1 MKKIK
6 LISKLNHDIESMDID
21 KFAKDILNNSNFEY
35 DEYENKSLRD
45 YIVTIKQDKS
55 EWNDEYF
62 KDHLAL
68 LDNNFSKERL
78 EHILELRDHLYID
91 KTNSKKKIFLL
102 SMIGI
107 IIVISIVYLLLNKQN
122 VQIQKTEPVVSIS
135 IKDISSESNTS
146 NNLKDS
152 NESELN

>member
-1 MKKIK
+1 MEKIK

-78 EHILELRDHLYID
+78 EHILELRDYLYIN

-122 VQIQKTEPVVSIS
+122 VQIQKTEPVVS
-135 IKDISSESNTS
+135 
-146 NNLKDS
+146 
-152 NESELN
+152 

>member
-6 LISKLNHDIESMDID
+6 LISKLNHDIESSDID
-21 KFAKDILNNSNFEY
+21 KFAKDILNNRNFEY

-45 YIVTIKQDKS
+45 YTVTIKQDKS

-122 VQIQKTEPVVSIS
+122 VQIQKTEPVVS
-135 IKDISSESNTS
+135 
-146 NNLKDS
+146 
-152 NESELN
+152 